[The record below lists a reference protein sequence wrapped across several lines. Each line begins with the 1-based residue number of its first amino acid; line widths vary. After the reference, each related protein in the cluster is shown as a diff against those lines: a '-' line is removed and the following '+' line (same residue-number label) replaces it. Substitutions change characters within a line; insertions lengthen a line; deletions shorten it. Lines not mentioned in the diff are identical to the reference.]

1 MVLFGKKWF
10 YTNKVVVI
18 RQKVLYSAK
27 SGCIGAI
34 LVVFGQG
41 GFFRAKWLYS
51 GKSCCIREKVVIFGK
66 SGYIRTM

>member
-1 MVLFGKKWF
+1 M
-10 YTNKVVVI
+10 
-18 RQKVLYSAK
+18 LYSVK
-27 SGCIGAI
+27 SGCIRVI

-51 GKSCCIREKVVIFGK
+51 GKNCCIREKVVSFGK